1 MKKVTCHL
9 FHEPVEIS
17 KALIAIA
24 SQEGNDGPEYDLM
37 MAAAERIRELEA
49 HTDFLYEDV
58 NKREYAI
65 NSLKEEIKRALPI
78 MRKFAE
84 IEYYGKESLFI
95 KMLLGN
101 TKDPFGVHAWLARND
116 YENL

>member
-1 MKKVTCHL
+1 MRKVNFHL
-9 FHEPVEIS
+9 FHDPVEIT
-17 KALIAIA
+17 KALIAVA

-37 MAAAERIRELEA
+37 MAASERIRELEA

-58 NKREYAI
+58 NKREYTI
-65 NSLKEEIKRALPI
+65 NSLKEELKLAIPA

-84 IEYYGKESLFI
+84 IEYYGK
-95 KMLLGN
+95 

-116 YENL
+116 HD

>member
-84 IEYYGKESLFI
+84 IEYYGKA
-95 KMLLGN
+95 
-101 TKDPFGVHAWLARND
+101 KDPFGIHAWLAKND
-116 YENL
+116 ND

>member
-17 KALIAIA
+17 KALIAVA
-24 SQEGNDGPEYDLM
+24 SQEGNDGHEYDLM
-37 MAAAERIRELEA
+37 MEAADRIRELEA

-65 NSLKEEIKRALPI
+65 NSLKEEIKLAIPEMREFAKKN
-78 MRKFAE
+78 RKFE
-84 IEYYGKESLFI
+84 HNGK
-95 KMLLGN
+95 
-101 TKDPFGVHAWLARND
+101 TQDPHGVHAWLARND
-116 YENL
+116 HD

>member
-17 KALIAIA
+17 KALIAVA

-58 NKREYAI
+58 NKREHVI
-65 NSLKEEIKRALPI
+65 NSLKEELKLAIPA

-84 IEYYGKESLFI
+84 IEYYGKA
-95 KMLLGN
+95 
-101 TKDPFGVHAWLARND
+101 KDPFGVHAWLARND
-116 YENL
+116 HD

>member
-1 MKKVTCHL
+1 LKKVTCHL

-65 NSLKEEIKRALPI
+65 NSLKEELKLALPA
-78 MRKFAE
+78 MRLFADNNPKF
-84 IEYYGKESLFI
+84 EYYGKVQDSC
-95 KMLLGN
+95 
-101 TKDPFGVHAWLARND
+101 GVHAWLARND
-116 YENL
+116 HD